1 LIVHPEIPLLFTFS
15 VYLYL
20 NHRFKLYF
28 LLSYNCNSFKFLK
41 QINWFTITNYVNR
54 IIRRYFSG
62 WQVDVCL
69 GGKSRAN
76 ERCVKYLFHAIMM
89 TYSRRFRGWD

>member
-41 QINWFTITNYVNR
+41 QINWFTITYYVNR
-54 IIRRYFSG
+54 II
-62 WQVDVCL
+62 
-69 GGKSRAN
+69 
-76 ERCVKYLFHAIMM
+76 
-89 TYSRRFRGWD
+89 